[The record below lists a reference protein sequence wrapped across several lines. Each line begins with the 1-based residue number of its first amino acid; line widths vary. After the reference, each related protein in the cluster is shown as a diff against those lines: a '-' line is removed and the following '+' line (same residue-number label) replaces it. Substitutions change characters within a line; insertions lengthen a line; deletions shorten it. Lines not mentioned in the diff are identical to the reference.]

1 MNTIPIPTISGNKTV
16 SDIFT
21 NTTFIYMLIFL
32 AIYSVIYIVL
42 GVFNRGSA
50 ESSGSLRI
58 VRIIDILVIVL
69 AVIYV
74 AVTYAG
80 ASVDDFS
87 TSLSM
92 TLQKFKTFADNPF
105 SIFSVMIFLLILYTV
120 IYFIK
125 IPMTS
130 ELKPA
135 SIMLVETLTILLFVI
150 LLIFDFFKYLFKID
164 IFDFMLDS
172 LIQKLDKTPV
182 SSSPPPRPLKQ
193 TGVCPKSTDTPE
205 TPFDEVFNIRN
216 NLYTYDDAKEV
227 CSIYGAKLATYDQI
241 ETAYNNGAEWCN
253 YGWSEGQLALFP
265 TQKCTWEALQ
275 QKKPS
280 REVANNACGRPGIN
294 GGFIRNPNIR
304 FGVNCYGKKPV
315 ATDCDKDR
323 MKANVESKL
332 AESPT
337 DVKLKEKAELWKK
350 NADKFLVVNSFNKD
364 KWSNNA

>member
-1 MNTIPIPTISGNKTV
+1 
-16 SDIFT
+16 
-21 NTTFIYMLIFL
+21 
-32 AIYSVIYIVL
+32 
-42 GVFNRGSA
+42 
-50 ESSGSLRI
+50 
-58 VRIIDILVIVL
+58 
-69 AVIYV
+69 
-74 AVTYAG
+74 
-80 ASVDDFS
+80 
-87 TSLSM
+87 
-92 TLQKFKTFADNPF
+92 
-105 SIFSVMIFLLILYTV
+105 
-120 IYFIK
+120 
-125 IPMTS
+125 MTS

-182 SSSPPPRPLKQ
+182 SSSPPPRPVKQ
-193 TGVCPKSTDTPE
+193 SVCPKSTDTPE

-275 QKKPS
+275 RKKSS
-280 REVANNACGRPGIN
+280 RDVANNACGRPGIN

-315 ATDCDKDR
+315 ATECDKNM
-323 MKANVESKL
+323 MKANVESKM
-332 AESPT
+332 AETPK
-337 DVKLKEKAELWKK
+337 DVKLKEKVELWKK
-350 NADKFLVVNSFNKD
+350 NADKFLVVNSFNKE
-364 KWSNNA
+364 KWTVNA